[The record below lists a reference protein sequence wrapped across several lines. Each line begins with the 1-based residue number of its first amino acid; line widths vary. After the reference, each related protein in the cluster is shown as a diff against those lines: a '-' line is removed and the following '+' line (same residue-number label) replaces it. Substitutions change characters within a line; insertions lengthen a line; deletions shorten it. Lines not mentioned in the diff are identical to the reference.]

1 MLQAIKSYVLLE
13 VRRAIRHL
21 CVPLCWQMSSVRM
34 YIVCMHVGRPRGNLV
49 DGVSWSCLF
58 RQGVSCNPGWT
69 GMLRGLCLLCWACKL
84 VPVHRLSAGQCYPLG
99 LVSTGMSSGFC
110 SLRLRARLLDLT
122 TPLQSK
128 VPDSSPFLPTCTE
141 SAQFLS
147 PLPFHFPSFPPVDIL
162 GLNSVPKSAKTAN
175 LGPSPSLA
183 TPCWRPPLPSLANL
197 LAKPTLKPTSQPH
210 HNQTR
215 PE

>member
-99 LVSTGMSSGFC
+99 LVSTGMSSGFAL
-110 SLRLRARLLDLT
+110 SGSEPDSWTSRLLF
-122 TPLQSK
+122 
-128 VPDSSPFLPTCTE
+128 SPKC
-141 SAQFLS
+141 Q
-147 PLPFHFPSFPPVDIL
+147 I
-162 GLNSVPKSAKTAN
+162 
-175 LGPSPSLA
+175 
-183 TPCWRPPLPSLANL
+183 PLPSFLPVPSLPNFYL
-197 LAKPTLKPTSQPH
+197 LSLFTFPRFPPLIYSASIQFQSQ
-210 HNQTR
+210 QR
-215 PE
+215 PPIWAPRRRLQLPVGARHSRV